1 MNGAGMKVVGIGFGK
16 TGTSTLAACLRI
28 LGYRHK
34 TWDKAFYDEYA
45 AGNIEAIDATL
56 DAYDSFDDWPWPAL
70 YRHVDARHP
79 GSRFILTLRKDPD
92 TFVRSLQ
99 THTER
104 RSEKTRMWHAYGMPS
119 GRFDVEL
126 ARRRYTEHT
135 ESVREYFKDRPG
147 DLLEVCWEN
156 GEGWE
161 RLCAFLGRAVPETPF
176 PHVYA
181 TPSAADFARQERLR
195 RWLPRFV
202 RKALGMTRPRA

>member
-1 MNGAGMKVVGIGFGK
+1 MKVVGIGFGK

-34 TWDKAFYDEYA
+34 TWDKSFYDAYA
-45 AGNIEAIDATL
+45 AGDTAAIDATL
-56 DAYDSFDDWPWPAL
+56 DTYDSFDDWPWPAL
-70 YRHVDARHP
+70 YRHVDVRHP
-79 GSRFILTLRKDPD
+79 GSRFILTLRKDPE

-104 RSEKTRMWHAYGMPS
+104 RSEKTRMWHAYGMKP
-119 GRFDVEL
+119 GTFDVDL

-135 ESVREYFKDRPG
+135 DAVRAYFKDRPQ
-147 DLLEVCWEN
+147 DLLEVCWET

-161 RLCAFLGRAVPETPF
+161 RLCEFLGRAVPETPF
-176 PHVYA
+176 PHAYA
-181 TPSAADFARQERLR
+181 TPDDAEYERQERLR

-202 RKALGMTRPRA
+202 RKLLTRAC